1 MLLAASEKVYSHWKL
16 KAELALL
23 DCAESV
29 GLSVLADEEHLVEA
43 SGWKTERF
51 L

>member
-1 MLLAASEKVYSHWKL
+1 MLLAASEKVYSHGKL

-23 DCAESV
+23 DCAESN
-29 GLSVLADEEHLVEA
+29 GLSVFADEEHLVDA
-43 SGWKTERF
+43 SGYKTERF